1 MAKLSRREFSKLQR
15 RAAILSAAQELFSER
30 GFDGTTMQEVS
41 GRAGLSKGTVYLYF
55 KSKEELYLSV
65 CVKGIAGFGERLVTA
80 GDSVTGL
87 EDRIKAVYL
96 AYIRYSLEEPAVFRV
111 LRDTFLEQVRKNLSR
126 GTIEEIT
133 GFIKG
138 WLENESRLIEQGI
151 ETGVFDAG
159 LDPYM
164 FSLLAWRLSTGL
176 IELALLQDPMIVNRG
191 ELDDVF
197 EQSIDLLIKG
207 SRPDR

>member
-1 MAKLSRREFSKLQR
+1 MDEHDLAKRLMAYDTSTP
-15 RAAILSAAQELFSER
+15 AGI
-30 GFDGTTMQEVS
+30 TTGVS
-41 GRAGLSKGTVYLYF
+41 
-55 KSKEELYLSV
+55 
-65 CVKGIAGFGERLVTA
+65 
-80 GDSVTGL
+80 
-87 EDRIKAVYL
+87 
-96 AYIRYSLEEPAVFRV
+96 
-111 LRDTFLEQVRKNLSR
+111 
-126 GTIEEIT
+126 
-133 GFIKG
+133 FIKG

-159 LDPYM
+159 LDPYT